1 MLVFERSSYQAPL
14 FVFNGHLQT
23 IFPSL
28 FRKVEG
34 VSYRRERIETPD
46 GDFLDLDWSESG
58 SGKIAIISHGLE
70 GNTSRSY
77 MLGMAKAL
85 NRAGWD
91 ALPWNYRGCSGE
103 PNRKLRSYHSGA
115 TEDLDVVISHVISQ
129 KRYEQ
134 IALIGFSLGGNIT
147 LKYLGERGEAVPS
160 LIKKAIVFS
169 VPCDLASSSRKL
181 AALSNRIYMR
191 RFLRMLHEKI
201 KARMIIMPGLD
212 DSGFKKIKDFKG
224 FDDRY
229 TAPLHGFA
237 DAEDYWRQASSKP
250 FIPQIT
256 IPTLLINAR
265 NDPFLSQECFP
276 IEEAKHNPNFY
287 LEMPHA
293 GGHTGFVEFNE
304 DGEYWSEKRAVE
316 FLNMESIR

>member
-1 MLVFERSSYQAPL
+1 MPIIERSSYKAPL
-14 FVFNGHLQT
+14 FLFNGHLQT
-23 IFPSL
+23 IFSSL
-28 FRKVEG
+28 FRKVQG

-46 GDFLDLDWSESG
+46 DDFLDLDWSETG

-77 MLGMAKAL
+77 MLGMARAF
-85 NRAGWD
+85 NNAGWD
-91 ALPWNYRGCSGE
+91 ALPWNYRGCSGK

-115 TEDLDVVISHVISQ
+115 TEDLDMVTAHVISQ

-134 IALIGFSLGGNIT
+134 IALVGFSLGGNIT
-147 LKYLGERGEAVPS
+147 LKYLGERGEEVPS
-160 LIKKAIVFS
+160 LIKKAVVFS
-169 VPCDLASSSRKL
+169 VPIDLASSSRKL
-181 AALSNRIYMR
+181 AGFSNRIYMK

-201 KARMIIMPGLD
+201 KAKMAIMAGLD
-212 DSGFKKIKDFKG
+212 DSGYEKIKDFKA

-237 DAEDYWRQASSKP
+237 NAEDYWRKSSSKP
-250 FIPQIT
+250 FIPQIK
-256 IPTLLINAR
+256 IPTLLINAQ

-276 IEEAKHNPNFY
+276 LEEARQNPVFY
-287 LEMPHA
+287 LEMPKS

-304 DGEYWSEKRAVE
+304 GGEYWSEKRTVE
-316 FLNMESIR
+316 FLNMAKK